1 MFGLSPGHLLLLLL
15 IVVLIFGTKK
25 LRNIGEDLGSA
36 IKGFR
41 KGMHD
46 GQSEDQSSPQLKA
59 DPLQSTTPP
68 PTDTK
73 PETGSTNNT
82 P

>member
-25 LRNIGEDLGSA
+25 LRNVGEDLGAA
-36 IKGFR
+36 IKNFR
-41 KGMHD
+41 KGMQD
-46 GQSEDQSSPQLKA
+46 GSDKGEQPQLKA
-59 DPLQSTTPP
+59 DPPP
-68 PTDTK
+68 AQADPTAAK
-73 PETGSTNNT
+73 RENT

>member
-36 IKGFR
+36 IKGFK

-46 GQSEDQSSPQLKA
+46 GQDNAPSAQLKA
-59 DPLQSTTPP
+59 DPLDPTPP
-68 PTDTK
+68 PVTPESPSVNKTD
-73 PETGSTNNT
+73 PA

>member
-46 GQSEDQSSPQLKA
+46 GQAEDPASPQLKA

>member
-25 LRNIGEDLGSA
+25 LRNVGEDLGAA
-36 IKGFR
+36 IKNFR
-41 KGMHD
+41 KGMQD
-46 GQSEDQSSPQLKA
+46 GSDKGEQPQLKA
-59 DPLQSTTPP
+59 DPP
-68 PTDTK
+68 PTQADPTASK
-73 PETGSTNNT
+73 RENT

>member
-25 LRNIGEDLGSA
+25 LRNVGEDLGTA
-36 IKGFR
+36 IRNFR
-41 KGMHD
+41 KGMQD
-46 GQSEDQSSPQLKA
+46 GSDKPEQQQLKA
-59 DPLQSTTPP
+59 DPPP
-68 PTDTK
+68 AEADPAASNK
-73 PETGSTNNT
+73 RENT

>member
-25 LRNIGEDLGSA
+25 LRNVGEDLGAA
-36 IKGFR
+36 IKNFR
-41 KGMHD
+41 KGMQD
-46 GQSEDQSSPQLKA
+46 GSDKGEQPQLKA
-59 DPLQSTTPP
+59 DPPP
-68 PTDTK
+68 PAQADPSASK
-73 PETGSTNNT
+73 RENT

>member
-41 KGMHD
+41 KGMQD
-46 GQSEDQSSPQLKA
+46 GQNENTPSPQLKA
-59 DPLQSTTPP
+59 DPLNPPP
-68 PTDTK
+68 PTENK
-73 PETGSTNNT
+73 SEPGSTNNT